1 MMTDDATTINIGLM
15 GLGTVGGGVAAA
27 LLDNADA
34 IARKTGRQVSLR
46 RILVRD
52 VTRPRQPAPPAGILT
67 ANPEDILADPDIHI
81 VVEVMGGDTPAGD
94 YLARALASGK
104 HIVTANKE
112 VMARRGPFL
121 LALAQSRRAHL
132 LFEAAAGGGI
142 PIVGCL
148 MSQLLANDIR
158 SIRSIINGTT
168 NYILTQMAQ
177 RQTPFAE
184 ALAEA
189 QARGYAEADPT
200 SDIEGIDAAYKL
212 AVLGSLAFHRPIPHD
227 AIYTEG
233 ISRLGPEDFR
243 YATELGYAIKSL
255 AIAAAEPG
263 GRIQARVH
271 PALVPSDRLL
281 AKVDGVYNAVEVT
294 GDLCGQIT
302 LHGQGAGR
310 DATTSAVMGDILNIA
325 RSMGRGAGPPPL
337 PAGANADAAADA
349 ADRGESPA
357 GSDAAGSLAAGAGA
371 VGSIDE
377 LSSPYYMRLTCA
389 DQAGVLAQIAR
400 ILGDGNI
407 SIATVIQKD
416 ADPGSGTAQLVVTT
430 YPSREAN
437 VQTALAEVARLEVVV
452 SVNNLIR
459 IEE

>member
-1 MMTDDATTINIGLM
+1 MSDQETAINVGLM

-27 LLDNADA
+27 LSQNADA
-34 IARKTGRQVSLR
+34 IRRKTGRTVSLR
-46 RILVRD
+46 RALVRD
-52 VTRPRQPAPPAGILT
+52 ADRPRDPAPPAGVLT
-67 ANPEDILADPDIHI
+67 TNPEDILADPDIHV
-81 VVEVMGGDTPAGD
+81 VVEMMGGDSPAGE
-94 YLARALASGK
+94 YLEQALAAGK
-104 HIVTANKE
+104 HVVTANKE
-112 VMARRGPFL
+112 VMSRRGPAL
-121 LALAQSRRAHL
+121 LALAQSRRVNL
-132 LFEAAAGGGI
+132 LFEASAGGGI

-168 NYILTQMAQ
+168 NYILTRMARQ
-177 RQTPFAE
+177 QTPFAE

-200 SDIEGIDAAYKL
+200 NDIDGIDAAYKL
-212 AVLGSLAFHRPIPHD
+212 SVLGSLAFHRPIPHG

-233 ISRLGPEDFR
+233 ISRLAPEDFR
-243 YATELGYAIKSL
+243 YAAELGYAIKSL
-255 AIAAAEPG
+255 AIATAEPG
-263 GRIQARVH
+263 GAVRARVH
-271 PALVPSDRLL
+271 PALVSEDHLL

-294 GDLCGQIT
+294 GDLCGEII

-310 DATTSAVMGDILNIA
+310 DATTSAVMGDILNVV
-325 RSMGRGAGPPPL
+325 RSIDNSDGPPPL
-337 PAGANADAAADA
+337 PSSNGPVAGNRA
-349 ADRGESPA
+349 EVQP
-357 GSDAAGSLAAGAGA
+357 
-371 VGSIDE
+371 IDE
-377 LSSPYYMRLTCA
+377 LSSAYYLRLTCA

-400 ILGDGNI
+400 ILGEGNI

-416 ADPGSGTAQLVVTT
+416 TDPGSGTAQLVITT

-437 VQTALAEVARLEVVV
+437 VQTALASVAELGVVV

>member
-1 MMTDDATTINIGLM
+1 MMTDGATTINIGLL

-27 LLDNADA
+27 LLDNAAA
-34 IARKTGRQVSLR
+34 IARKTGRRVALR

-52 VTRPRQPAPPAGILT
+52 VARPRQPAPPAGILT

-94 YLARALASGK
+94 YLARALAAGK

-112 VMARRGPFL
+112 VMARRGPSL
-121 LALAQSRRAHL
+121 LALAQSQRAHL

-200 SDIEGIDAAYKL
+200 SDIEGTDAAYKL

-243 YATELGYAIKSL
+243 YAAELGYAIKSL

-310 DATTSAVMGDILNIA
+310 EATTSAVMGDILNIA
-325 RSMGRGAGPPPL
+325 RSIGGGAGPPPL
-337 PAGANADAAADA
+337 PMPGAGSDN
-349 ADRGESPA
+349 RGESPA
-357 GSDAAGSLAAGAGA
+357 GADAAGSGAL
-371 VGSIDE
+371 VSIDE

-407 SIATVIQKD
+407 SIATFIQKD
-416 ADPGSGTAQLVVTT
+416 TDPGSGTAQLVITT
-430 YPSREAN
+430 YPSREAD
-437 VQTALAEVARLEVVV
+437 VQTALGEVARLEVVV

>member
-1 MMTDDATTINIGLM
+1 MTDGATTINIGLM

-34 IARKTGRQVSLR
+34 IARKTGRRITLR

-52 VTRPRQPAPPAGILT
+52 VARPRQPAPPPGILT

-94 YLARALASGK
+94 YLARALAAGK

-112 VMARRGPFL
+112 VMARRGPSL
-121 LALAQSRRAHL
+121 LALAQSQRAHL

-158 SIRSIINGTT
+158 SICSIINGTT

-212 AVLGSLAFHRPIPHD
+212 AVLGSLAFHRPIPHN

-243 YATELGYAIKSL
+243 YAAELGYAIKSL

-310 DATTSAVMGDILNIA
+310 EATTSAVMGDILNIA
-325 RSMGRGAGPPPL
+325 RSIGGGAGPPPL
-337 PAGANADAAADA
+337 PAADTDNAGSD
-349 ADRGESPA
+349 DRGESPA
-357 GSDAAGSLAAGAGA
+357 GTDDAVSLALL
-371 VGSIDE
+371 SIAE

-416 ADPGSGTAQLVVTT
+416 TDPGSGTAQLVITT
-430 YPSREAN
+430 YPSREAD
-437 VQTALAEVARLEVVV
+437 VQTALAEVARLGVVV